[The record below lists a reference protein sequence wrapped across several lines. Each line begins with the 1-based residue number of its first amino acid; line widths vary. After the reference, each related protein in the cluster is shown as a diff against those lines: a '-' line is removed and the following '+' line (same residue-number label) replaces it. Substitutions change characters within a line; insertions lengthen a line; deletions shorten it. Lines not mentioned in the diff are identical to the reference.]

1 MSAVSDLKDRA
12 RRGAFRRGRRRRDG
26 EPIDMKELRFG
37 YFPQA
42 FMRRGRVYAVRAV
55 ERCWTVCKRRGH
67 VRRHCFRVRC
77 REGTFDLYRD
87 VRYGSW
93 FLQRRVAGPRWPYG

>member
-1 MSAVSDLKDRA
+1 MSAVTDLKHRA
-12 RRGAFRRGRRRRDG
+12 ERGARGSGRRRRDG

-55 ERCWTVCKRRGH
+55 ERCWTVSRRRGN
-67 VRRHCFRVRC
+67 VQRHCFRVRC

-87 VRYGSW
+87 MRYGNW
-93 FLQRRVAGPRWPYG
+93 FLQRRVAGPRGPRG